1 MDGIPDIVQIHP
13 YIKEKKQYQPPK
25 GVKAFA
31 KNKQKREEKKDDIPN
46 QGFPFLPIINL
57 PGAWQNDR

>member
-13 YIKEKKQYQPPK
+13 YIKEKKQYQSPK

-31 KNKQKREEKKDDIPN
+31 KYKQKREEKKDDIPN
-46 QGFPFLPIINL
+46 QGFFLLPVINL
-57 PGAWQNDR
+57 PCTRQNDR

>member
-13 YIKEKKQYQPPK
+13 DIKEKQQYQSPK

-31 KNKQKREEKKDDIPN
+31 KNKQKRKKKKDDIPN
-46 QGFPFLPIINL
+46 ESFPFLAIINL
-57 PGAWQNDR
+57 PGTWQNHR